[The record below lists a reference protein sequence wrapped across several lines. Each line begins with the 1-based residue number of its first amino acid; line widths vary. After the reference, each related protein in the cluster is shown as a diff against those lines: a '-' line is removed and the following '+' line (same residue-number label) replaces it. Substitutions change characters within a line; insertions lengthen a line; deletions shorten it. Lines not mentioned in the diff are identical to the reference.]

1 MKYDVKQLAKMYV
14 EYLTISN
21 FDTQLPQAQL
31 CDINSYNEYT
41 YQKIMQQFELLY
53 NHASSI
59 DTTEQ
64 FLKGD

>member
-31 CDINSYNEYT
+31 CDINSYNEYS

-53 NHASSI
+53 NHTSSI
-59 DTTEQ
+59 DITEQ